1 MRKPEKEKQRQSAM
15 KPQVDLDDMI
25 EDDASETPQEG
36 DLTQEDLDALGP
48 VDLSMD
54 MGDDE
59 DLKHREFP
67 VDFSGKDLD
76 IPGSELDDEEEE
88 IGEEDEENNSY
99 SLGGDRHD

>member
-1 MRKPEKEKQRQSAM
+1 MDER
-15 KPQVDLDDMI
+15 LDDD
-25 EDDASETPQEG
+25 EQSEAPQEG
-36 DLTQEDLDALGP
+36 DLTKDDLEALGP

-59 DLKHREFP
+59 ELKHREFP

-76 IPGSELDDEEEE
+76 VPGSELDDKEEE